1 MVLASFFLWV
11 TGFAVLLAALVLME
25 KRKIKKAI
33 ITSIV
38 LIVAGGVS
46 YLFKM
51 PSDKLLVSRVSVVD
65 RDKCLPVDG
74 GLSFAV
80 RDLGLDALNR
90 GHRRNTTGIRDNTAA
105 LFYGGYIKTP
115 FITFPEGDYAVVFHA
130 RGTRAKE
137 EYAIL
142 KVEFDQLDN
151 ADYLVTEES
160 RYIPLN
166 KSMRRWLTPFR
177 VNRPGIGRVK
187 ISFVNDDLEPGSK
200 RDRNAWIKDVK
211 VLKQKAK

>member
-1 MVLASFFLWV
+1 MASFFLWV
-11 TGFAVLLAALVLME
+11 TGFAVLLAALVAMK
-25 KRKIKKAI
+25 KRKIKMVI
-33 ITSIV
+33 IVCAVI
-38 LIVAGGVS
+38 IVAGGVS

-65 RDKCLPVDG
+65 KEKCIPVGG
-74 GLSFAV
+74 GLSFTV
-80 RDLGLDALNR
+80 QDLGLDALNR
-90 GHRRNTTGIRDNTAA
+90 AHKRNTTGLKDNTAA

-115 FITFPEGDYAVVFHA
+115 FIVFPAGDYAVVFHA

-142 KVEFDQLDN
+142 KVEFEQLDGSN
-151 ADYLVTEES
+151 YLITEES

-200 RDRNAWIKDVK
+200 RDRNAWIKDIK
-211 VLKQKAK
+211 ILKHKSK